1 MIYVHVPFCRSFC
14 TYCDFYSEVVC
25 RGRDADAVGRYCSE
39 VCAEIDIRR
48 DEIEKT
54 LGCNTLYIGGGTP
67 SVLPLSVLEAIVGRL
82 DYGPYDE
89 FTVEVNPED
98 VVDGGTEYACGLV
111 RMGVPRVSMGVQSL
125 DDVVLRRMNRRHDS
139 DSARKAVSILR
150 GCGIDNISIDLI
162 FGGLGVDMDKLESTL
177 AGFVSLSP
185 EHISAYQLSVEDG
198 SALASMV
205 ARGEYEE
212 LSDDECRMQYELV
225 CRSLEAAGYEH
236 YEISN
241 WAKPGKRAV
250 HNSAY
255 WKRLPYVG
263 LGPAAHSFDGEHR
276 SWNTSV
282 RSGWSRE
289 SETLTPEQAREEAV
303 MLGLRTSDGIEPG
316 LCDPDMT
323 ERLLHQGLLV
333 RQPETGRLRVPESQM
348 FVSDSIIEMLA

>member
-25 RGRDADAVGRYCSE
+25 RGRDADAIGRYCSE

-67 SVLPLSVLEAIVGRL
+67 SVLPLSVLETIVGRL
-82 DYGPYDE
+82 GYGPYEE

-98 VVDGGTEYACGLV
+98 VVDGGTEYACGLA
-111 RMGVPRVSMGVQSL
+111 RMGVTRVSMGVQSL
-125 DDVVLRRMNRRHDS
+125 DDVVLRRMNRRHDAE
-139 DSARKAVSILR
+139 SARKAVSILR
-150 GCGIDNISIDLI
+150 GSRIENISIDLI

-177 AGFVSLSP
+177 AGFAALSS

-198 SALASMV
+198 SALASMI

-212 LSDDECRMQYELV
+212 LSDDECRKQYELV
-225 CRSLEAAGYEH
+225 CRSLAAAGYEH

-263 LGPAAHSFDGEHR
+263 LGPGAHSFDGEHR
-276 SWNTSV
+276 SWNSSV
-282 RSGWSRE
+282 QSGWSRE

-316 LCDPDMT
+316 LCDPDLT